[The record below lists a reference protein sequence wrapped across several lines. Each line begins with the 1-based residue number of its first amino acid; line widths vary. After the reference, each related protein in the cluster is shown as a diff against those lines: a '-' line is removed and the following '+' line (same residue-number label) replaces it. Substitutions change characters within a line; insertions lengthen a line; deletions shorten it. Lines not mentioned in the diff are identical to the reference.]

1 MISGLEGGQS
11 QWLESWR
18 IPSHQS
24 PLSLMTQKVEDA
36 ALGDQAPSRFPG
48 LSPSAVL
55 MLEGQRNGLLR
66 ETECAGREIRS
77 ARDPSLP
84 PCALIQRMPFGTGS
98 PRGSAEEITTPRG
111 VSRVSFSLNWTSW
124 DSFLLFIDHIL

>member
-18 IPSHQS
+18 VPFHQS
-24 PLSLMTQKVEDA
+24 PLSLTTQKVEDA
-36 ALGDQAPSRFPG
+36 ALGDQAPSGFPG
-48 LSPSAVL
+48 LSSSAVL

-84 PCALIQRMPFGTGS
+84 PTLCPDFSECPLAQVHQGALLKRSQLP
-98 PRGSAEEITTPRG
+98 G
-111 VSRVSFSLNWTSW
+111 VSLG
-124 DSFLLFIDHIL
+124 FLFP